1 MSTEPPEAPAGEDV
15 TRGRRY
21 LKPGT
26 RLVLAG
32 TVSAAVFGLIVYEM
46 LPAPQRG
53 PLTQNFQHS
62 GGRPWVMPAINVSF
76 RTPSPLPP
84 PPSPPAA
91 KVTLPPP
98 TPAEAPSA
106 APMGFYQTES
116 ASSGV
121 AQAAQQRANP
131 VIPVS
136 AASTPDPQAAGA
148 DPTQGRVGVARAIV
162 GKPFDLHYLL
172 KRNTVFH
179 CVPDQPLNS
188 SVPGPIGCTVAE
200 DVYSA
205 DGSVVLIEKGSSVEG
220 DVVSGPALGADRM
233 FVNFDEVLTTSGIPI
248 YLSGTGGDTLGTSG
262 VPGYVDDHL
271 WRKIRAAVL
280 LSMVEIAGQ
289 VAENEAQPSGT
300 INFSAGTGQGQSLA
314 QMALAHDIDIP
325 PTLVRNQADPL
336 TVTVRQDIPM
346 ESAYRLVAA
355 SNTP

>member
-1 MSTEPPEAPAGEDV
+1 MTTQPPETPSGEDV

-26 RLVLAG
+26 RLALAG
-32 TVSAAVFGLIVYEM
+32 TVSAAVLGFIVYGM
-46 LPAPQRG
+46 LPARHQA
-53 PLTQNFQHS
+53 PLAQNFQHS
-62 GGRPWVMPAINVSF
+62 GGRPWSMPALQQVSY

-84 PPSPPAA
+84 PSRPAA
-91 KVTLPPP
+91 KVDLPAPV
-98 TPAEAPSA
+98 ASEPSA
-106 APMGFYQTES
+106 TPMGFYQDPSSS
-116 ASSGV
+116 AGV
-121 AQAAQQRANP
+121 AQAVERRSNP
-131 VIPVS
+131 LIPASLKS
-136 AASTPDPQAAGA
+136 AVDPQAAGVDMA
-148 DPTQGRVGVARAIV
+148 QNRIGVARAII

-172 KRNTVFH
+172 KRNTIFH
-179 CVPDQPLNS
+179 CVPDQPLDS

-220 DVVSGPALGADRM
+220 DVVSGPSLGADRM
-233 FVNFDEVLTTSGIPI
+233 FVNFDEVLTTTGIPI

-262 VPGYVDDHL
+262 VPGYVNDHL

-300 INFSAGTGQGQSLA
+300 VNFSAGTGQGQSLA
-314 QMALAHDIDIP
+314 QMALAHDIDIA

-355 SNTP
+355 NNAP